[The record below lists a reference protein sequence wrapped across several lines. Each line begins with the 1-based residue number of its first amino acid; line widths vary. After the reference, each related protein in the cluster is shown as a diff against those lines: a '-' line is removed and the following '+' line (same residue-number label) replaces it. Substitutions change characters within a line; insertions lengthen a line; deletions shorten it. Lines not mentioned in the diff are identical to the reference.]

1 VTKRPIYFGQPIP
14 ENKAAVEKI
23 AEDLTEEIMAAPCNS
38 IITIVVKIDPHGR
51 VGKDTTMDTRKF
63 PLRDLEAEA

>member
-1 VTKRPIYFGQPIP
+1 MKGNLLP
-14 ENKAAVEKI
+14 ENERAIQEIAYALKVAVAAV
-23 AEDLTEEIMAAPCNS
+23 PCNS

-63 PLRDLEAEA
+63 PLRDFDAGA